1 MFRFPKILVKVSC
14 LQESLPPHPGD
25 VVTQPKL
32 PWQGKAVSLQ
42 VFSPLLNKFPQ
53 NSLYL
58 LSTPRPPFS
67 LSPSTNFWNFQDRSK
82 NFPNTIR
89 IYRNVESKATS
100 AKCGSPVK
108 PVQEGRNGPVH
119 FMPNLICLTLNSST
133 NKILIL
139 TFPGGFQPEMRGVG
153 HTAPR
158 IRIIFAAGKSR
169 RPQILRENYLSPA
182 HQILLS
188 LWTFYCCSGVTT
200 QSQKYSLGFKKRSI
214 TNRECK
220 NINHILQTGSQKEKG
235 KSDIISPYITQ
246 ENRVSIF
253 F

>member
-1 MFRFPKILVKVSC
+1 MFRFPKIVVKVSC

-42 VFSPLLNKFPQ
+42 VFSPLLSKFPQ

-58 LSTPRPPFS
+58 LSTLRPPFS

-108 PVQEGRNGPVH
+108 PVQFRKEWPSSLHAQPHLSHPEQLNQQNIDIDIPWGFSAWNEGGWSH
-119 FMPNLICLTLNSST
+119 SSSYQDHICCWEKQETTDFKRKLSKSCTSNTLKFVNILLLLRGHST
-133 NKILIL
+133 EPEILI
-139 TFPGGFQPEMRGVG
+139 
-153 HTAPR
+153 R
-158 IRIIFAAGKSR
+158 IQKKINHKERMQEHKSH
-169 RPQILRENYLSPA
+169 P
-182 HQILLS
+182 
-188 LWTFYCCSGVTT
+188 
-200 QSQKYSLGFKKRSI
+200 
-214 TNRECK
+214 TNR
-220 NINHILQTGSQKEKG
+220 LSKG
-235 KSDIISPYITQ
+235 KGQIRYHLPYITQ